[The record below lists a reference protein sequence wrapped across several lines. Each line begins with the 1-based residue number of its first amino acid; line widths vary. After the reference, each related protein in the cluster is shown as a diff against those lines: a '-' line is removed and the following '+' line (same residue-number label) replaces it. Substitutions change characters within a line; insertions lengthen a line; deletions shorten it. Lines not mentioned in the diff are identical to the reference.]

1 MTTGTCLC
9 GTVRYEIDGPF
20 SVMGHCHCSMCR
32 KAHGATFVTWT
43 AAPRSGFRWLSGADN
58 IDHYA
63 SSPAGQRS
71 FCRTCGSVTP
81 IFTED
86 TVIAPAGNLEGDP
99 GIRPQMHM
107 FAASL
112 APWHTITDS
121 LPQHAEYPP
130 EFGMSSVE
138 RPAVEAQPGTTPSS
152 CLCGAIAWEV
162 EGPPLMMYHCHCSR
176 CRRGRSAAFAT
187 NAFYKLDRFRWLRGS
202 ELTQAF
208 KLPEAQ
214 FFTQEFC
221 RRCGSPTPRVMEKFN
236 RVMLPAG
243 AMDADPGAPANA
255 HVCVASMAP
264 WDAISDELP
273 QFPEMP
279 PRAS

>member
-20 SVMGHCHCSMCR
+20 SFMGHCHCSMCR
-32 KAHGATFVTWT
+32 KAHGASFVTWA
-43 AAPRSGFRWLSGADN
+43 AAPRGGFCWLSGADN

-86 TVIAPAGNLEGDP
+86 SVIAPAGNLEGDP
-99 GIRPQMHM
+99 GIRPQLHM
-107 FAASL
+107 FTDSK
-112 APWHTITDS
+112 APWHTITDD
-121 LPQHAEYPP
+121 LPQYAEYPA
-130 EFGMSSVE
+130 EFGMASVE
-138 RPAVEAQPGTTPSS
+138 RPAVEARPGVTPSS
-152 CLCGAIAWEV
+152 CLCGAMAWEV
-162 EGPPLMMYHCHCSR
+162 EGAPLMMYHCHCSR
-176 CRRGRSAAFAT
+176 CRRGRSAACAT
-187 NAFYKLDRFRWLRGS
+187 NAFYKLDRFRWIRGS
-202 ELTQAF
+202 ELARSF

-214 FFTQEFC
+214 FFTQDFC
-221 RRCGSPTPRVMEKFN
+221 HLCGSPAPRVMEKFN

-264 WDAISDELP
+264 WDAISDGLP

-279 PRAS
+279 PRG